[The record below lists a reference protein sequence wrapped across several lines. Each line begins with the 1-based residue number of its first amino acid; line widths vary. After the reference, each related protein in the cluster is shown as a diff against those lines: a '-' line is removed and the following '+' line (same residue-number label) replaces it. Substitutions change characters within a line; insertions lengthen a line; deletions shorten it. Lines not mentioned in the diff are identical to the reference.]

1 MKMETENKDNFAEQN
16 IYDGNKANIYLRPIF
31 NAILS
36 AGLLAIGIFRFIE
49 IQAFENGKTDLILS
63 KIEKMLYDMG
73 GKYLILGFI
82 LFASI
87 YFLYRA
93 YNQYKNIVESK
104 NKKFK

>member
-31 NAILS
+31 NTILS

-49 IQAFENGKTDLILS
+49 IQAFENGKTDISFTRLESLTYHI
-63 KIEKMLYDMG
+63 G
-73 GKYLILGFI
+73 GKFLLLAFV
-82 LFASI
+82 LFAAL
-87 YFLYRA
+87 YFLYKA
-93 YNQYKNIVESK
+93 YHQYKNIMQSK